1 MAKRRSAAQKA
12 ATRKMLAAN
21 RRHRNPSPRK
31 ATSRRRVRRN
41 PSPVSYHRRRRV
53 HRNPSV
59 SGGGSIFSEL
69 MSKDGLMMIAAVVG
83 TPTITELA
91 VSYIMPN
98 ASGTT
103 RTAVK
108 AGLGLGIAWAVHKY
122 VSKKAGLVVGLVT
135 AGSAVADII
144 NMYMTPGVPSAVAAS
159 AAAKTVAG
167 YTTGRSSQNLSGYRV
182 SEPGV
187 VRM

>member
-31 ATSRRRVRRN
+31 ATRRRVRRN
-41 PSPVSYHRRRRV
+41 PSPVSYARRRRV

-59 SGGGSIFSEL
+59 AGGGSIFSEL

-135 AGSAVADII
+135 AGSAVADLI
-144 NMYMTPGVPSAVAAS
+144 NVYMSPAAPSAVAAS

-167 YTTGRSSQNLSGYRV
+167 YTSGRSSQNLSGYRV